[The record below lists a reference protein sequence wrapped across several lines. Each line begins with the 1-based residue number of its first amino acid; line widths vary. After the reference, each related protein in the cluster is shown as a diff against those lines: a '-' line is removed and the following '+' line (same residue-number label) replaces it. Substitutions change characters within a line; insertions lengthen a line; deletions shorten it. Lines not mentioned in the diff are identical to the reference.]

1 MFIAV
6 IIADITVIFFIKM
19 TLIVNC
25 WVRFRKDKRFF
36 NEDLWQIR
44 QEVIRKISR
53 RTASSYRIS
62 FGDKK
67 KWLHLKNLNILG
79 NCLEEF
85 VYLKGK
91 NKNNEKSENY
101 FHE

>member
-19 TLIVNC
+19 ILIVNC

-36 NEDLWQIR
+36 DEDLWQIR
-44 QEVIRKISR
+44 QEGISKFSR
-53 RTASSYRIS
+53 RTASSYRN
-62 FGDKK
+62 
-67 KWLHLKNLNILG
+67 NLNILG

-85 VYLKGK
+85 VYLKSK

-101 FHE
+101 FLE